1 MPLLSFDPTV
11 GMVAPDTAVLRDA
24 VAANWESA
32 FNTGDG
38 SPTLDVEASTPAGQL
53 VDAEAAYLAQVNAE
67 LLYLFAQLN
76 PRTAEGVW
84 QDALGYIYFLTR
96 KVAQPTL
103 VTVTCSGLQ
112 GTEIPAGAQMRDDDG
127 VRYELTSTV
136 TIPAGGTVDAVFQCL
151 EAGPIEC
158 PAGTLTTIV
167 TVIPGWDTGV
177 NAAAGVVGRNRESQV
192 DFENRRFASVAKN
205 SHGSVYSLQG
215 ALADLDGVVDCRVLE
230 NPTSAAVTKNGVSI
244 PSHSVA
250 VCIYGGADAD
260 IAQTIY
266 EKKDAGCGTTGNATV
281 THTATEAGNAVY
293 TYSIVRPTPTDVH
306 IEVEINKTQQ
316 TSATVEQDVI
326 DAIIGDFL
334 GNDANSGN
342 TRVGLAQTV
351 YASRFSVAVIKTA
364 GVQDLV
370 GITIGLGS
378 GSMGASIEIP
388 GDVEPT
394 ISSADITVTVN
405 EI

>member
-11 GMVAPDTAVLRDA
+11 GMTAPETAVLRDA

-38 SPTLDVEASTPAGQL
+38 SPVLDTEAATPAGQL
-53 VDAEAAYLAQVNAE
+53 VDAETAYLAQVNAE
-67 LLYLFAQLN
+67 ILYVASMLN
-76 PRTAEGVW
+76 PRTSEGVW
-84 QDALGYIYFLTR
+84 QDALGYIYFLSR
-96 KVAQPTL
+96 KIAQPTL
-103 VTVTCSGLQ
+103 VTVTCTGLG
-112 GTEIPAGAQMRDDDG
+112 GTVIPAGAQMQDDDG
-127 VRYELTSTV
+127 VRYECQSEAI
-136 TIPAGGTVDAVFQCL
+136 IPAGGSVDVVFQAL

-158 PAGTLTTIV
+158 PAGTLSQIV

-177 NAAAGVVGRNRESQV
+177 NAAAGVVGRNRESQA

-205 SHGSVYSLQG
+205 SHGSVFSLQG

-230 NPTSAAVTKNGVSI
+230 NPTDSSVTKNSVTI
-244 PSHSVA
+244 PAHSVA
-250 VCIYGGADAD
+250 ICIYGGADAD
-260 IAQTIY
+260 IAETIY
-266 EKKDAGCGTTGNATV
+266 MKKDAGCGTTGGTTVTYVATDFGNATYNY
-281 THTATEAGNAVY
+281 E
-293 TYSIVRPTPTDVH
+293 IVRPTPTDVH
-306 IEVEINKTQQ
+306 IEVEINKTDQ
-316 TSATVEQDVI
+316 TSATVEQDII
-326 DAIIGDFL
+326 DAVIGDFL
-334 GNDANSGN
+334 GNDTNSGN

-370 GITIGLGS
+370 SITIGLGT
-378 GSMGASIEIP
+378 GPMGASIDIP

>member
-11 GMVAPDTAVLRDA
+11 GMTAPETAVLRDA

-38 SPTLDVEASTPAGQL
+38 SPTLDTEAATPAGQL

-67 LLYLFAQLN
+67 LLYMFSQHN

-96 KVAQPTL
+96 KTAQPTT
-103 VTVTCSGLQ
+103 VVVTCSGLQ
-112 GTEIPAGAQMRDDDG
+112 STVIPVGAQMQDDDG
-127 VRYELTSTV
+127 VRYECQQEAI
-136 TIPAGGTVDAVFQCL
+136 IPAGGSVDVVFQAL

-158 PAGTLTTIV
+158 PAGTLSQIV

-205 SHGSVYSLQG
+205 SHGSVFSLQG

-230 NPTSAAVTKNGVSI
+230 NPTDSSATKNNVSI
-244 PSHSVA
+244 PAHSIA
-250 VCIYGGADAD
+250 ICIYGGADAD
-260 IAQTIY
+260 IAETIY
-266 EKKDAGCGTTGNATV
+266 NKKDAGCGTTGGTTVSYVATNHGNATY
-281 THTATEAGNAVY
+281 N
-293 TYSIVRPTPTDVH
+293 YSIVRPTPTDVH
-306 IEVEINKTQQ
+306 IEVEINRTDQ
-316 TSATVEQDVI
+316 TSATVEQDII

-370 GITIGLGS
+370 SITIGLGT
-378 GSMGASIEIP
+378 GPMGASIDIP
-388 GDVEPT
+388 GNVEPT
-394 ISSADITVTVN
+394 ISSADIVVAVN
-405 EI
+405 SI

>member
-1 MPLLSFDPTV
+1 MPLLSFDPAV
-11 GMVAPDTAVLRDA
+11 GMTAPETAVLRDA
-24 VAANWESA
+24 VAANWEQA

-38 SPTLDVEASTPAGQL
+38 SPVLDTEAATPAGQL

-103 VTVTCSGLQ
+103 VTVTCTGLQ
-112 GTEIPAGAQMRDDDG
+112 NTVIPAGAQMQDDDG
-127 VRYELTSTV
+127 VRYECQSETV
-136 TIPAGGTVDAVFQCL
+136 IPAGGSVDVPFQCT

-158 PAGTLTTIV
+158 PAGTLSSIV

-177 NAAAGVVGRNRESQV
+177 NQAAGVVGRNRESQA

-205 SHGSVYSLQG
+205 SHGSVLSLQG
-215 ALADLDGVVDCRVLE
+215 ALADLDGVVDCQVLE
-230 NPTSAAVTKNGVSI
+230 NPTSATVTKNGVSI

-250 VCIYGGADAD
+250 ICIYGGADSD
-260 IAQTIY
+260 IAETIY
-266 EKKDAGCGTTGNATV
+266 HKKDAGCGTTGNASV

-326 DAIIGDFL
+326 DAVIGDFL
-334 GNDANSGN
+334 GSDSNSGN
-342 TRVGLAQTV
+342 VRVGLAQTV
-351 YASRFSVAVIKTA
+351 YASRFSVCVIKTA

-378 GSMGASIEIP
+378 GPMGASIDIP

-394 ISSADITVTVN
+394 ISSADITVVVN

>member
-11 GMVAPDTAVLRDA
+11 GMTAPETAVLRDA
-24 VAANWESA
+24 VAANWEQA
-32 FNTGDG
+32 FNAGDG
-38 SPTLDVEASTPAGQL
+38 SPTLDTEAATPAGQL

-67 LLYLFAQLN
+67 LLYLFSQLN

-103 VTVTCSGLQ
+103 VTVTCTGLQ
-112 GTEIPAGAQMRDDDG
+112 NTVIPAGAQMQDDDG
-127 VRYELTSTV
+127 VRFECQQETI
-136 TIPAGGTVDAVFQCL
+136 IPAGGSVDVPFQCT

-158 PAGTLTTIV
+158 PAGTLSSIV
-167 TVIPGWDTGV
+167 TVIPGWDAGL
-177 NAAAGVVGRNRESQV
+177 NAAAGVVGRNRESQA

-205 SHGSVYSLQG
+205 SHGSVFSLQG
-215 ALADLDGVVDCRVLE
+215 ALADLDGVVDCTVLE
-230 NPTSAAVTKNGVSI
+230 NPTSATVTKHGVSI

-250 VCIYGGADAD
+250 ICIYGGQDSE

-266 EKKDAGCGTTGNATV
+266 EKKDAGCGTTGNTTV

-326 DAIIGDFL
+326 DAVIGDFL
-334 GNDANSGN
+334 GSDSNSGN

-378 GSMGASIEIP
+378 GAMGASIDTP

-394 ISSADITVTVN
+394 ISSADITVVIN

>member
-1 MPLLSFDPTV
+1 MPLLSFNPET

-38 SPTLDVEASTPAGQL
+38 SPTLDTEAATPAGQL

-67 LLYLFAQLN
+67 LLYLFSQLN

-84 QDALGYIYFLTR
+84 QDALGYIYFLSR
-96 KVAQPTL
+96 KIAQPTL

-112 GTEIPAGAQMRDDDG
+112 GTQIPAGAQMQDEDG
-127 VRYELTSTV
+127 TRYELVSTV
-136 TIPAGGTVDAVFQCL
+136 TIPAGGSVDGIFQCL

-167 TVIPGWDTGV
+167 TVIPGWDSGT
-177 NAAAGVVGRNRESQV
+177 NAAAGVIGRNRESQV

-205 SHGSVYSLQG
+205 SHGSVFSLQG
-215 ALADLDGVVDCRVLE
+215 ALADLDGVVDCQVLE
-230 NPTSAAVTKNGVSI
+230 NPTSATVAKHGVSI

-250 VCIYGGADAD
+250 ICIYGGNDDA
-260 IAQTIY
+260 IAETIY
-266 EKKDAGCGTTGNATV
+266 NKKDAGCGTTGNATV

-326 DAIIGDFL
+326 DAVIGDFL
-334 GNDANSGN
+334 GNDSSSGN

-378 GSMGASIEIP
+378 GPMGASIDVP

-394 ISSADITVTVN
+394 ISSADITVVVN

>member
-1 MPLLSFDPTV
+1 MPLLNFDPAV
-11 GMVAPDTAVLRDA
+11 GMTAPETAVLRDA
-24 VAANWESA
+24 VASNWEAA

-38 SPTLDVEASTPAGQL
+38 SPTLDTEAATPAGQL

-67 LLYLFAQLN
+67 LLYLFSQLN

-103 VTVTCSGLQ
+103 VTVTCTGLQ
-112 GTEIPAGAQMRDDDG
+112 NTVIPAGAQMQDDDG
-127 VRYELTSTV
+127 VRYECQQETI
-136 TIPAGGTVDAVFQCL
+136 IPAGGSVDVPFQCT

-158 PAGTLTTIV
+158 PAGTLSSIV
-167 TVIPGWDTGV
+167 TVIPGWDTGI
-177 NAAAGVVGRNRESQV
+177 NQAAGVVGRNRESQA

-205 SHGSVYSLQG
+205 SHGSVFSLQG
-215 ALADLDGVVDCRVLE
+215 ALADLDGVVDCQVLE
-230 NPTSAAVTKNGVSI
+230 NPTSATVTKHGVSI

-250 VCIYGGADAD
+250 ICIYGGADDA
-260 IAQTIY
+260 IAEIIY
-266 EKKDAGCGTTGNATV
+266 TKKDAGCGTTGGTTV

-326 DAIIGDFL
+326 DAVIGDFL
-334 GNDANSGN
+334 GNDSNSGN

-378 GSMGASIEIP
+378 GAMGASIDIP

-394 ISSADITVTVN
+394 ISAADITVVVN

>member
-1 MPLLSFDPTV
+1 MPLLSFSTET

-24 VAANWESA
+24 VAANWEQA

-38 SPTLDVEASTPAGQL
+38 SPTLDTEAATPAGQL

-103 VTVTCSGLQ
+103 VTVTCTGLQ
-112 GTEIPAGAQMRDDDG
+112 NTVIPAGAQMQDDDG
-127 VRYELTSTV
+127 VRYECQQETI
-136 TIPAGGTVDAVFQCL
+136 IPAGGSVDVPFQCT

-158 PAGTLTTIV
+158 PAGTLSSIV
-167 TVIPGWDTGV
+167 TVIPGWDTGI
-177 NAAAGVVGRNRESQV
+177 NQAAGVVGRNRESQA

-205 SHGSVYSLQG
+205 SHGSVFSLQG
-215 ALADLDGVVDCRVLE
+215 ALADLDGVVDCQVLE
-230 NPTSAAVTKNGVSI
+230 NPTSATVTKNGVSI

-250 VCIYGGADAD
+250 VCIYGGQDSE

-266 EKKDAGCGTTGNATV
+266 EKKDAGCGTTGGTTV

-326 DAIIGDFL
+326 DAVIGDFL
-334 GNDANSGN
+334 GNDSNSGN
-342 TRVGLAQTV
+342 PRVGLAQTV
-351 YASRFSVAVIKTA
+351 YASRFSVCVITTA

-378 GSMGASIEIP
+378 GAMGASIDIP

-394 ISSADITVTVN
+394 ISAADITVTVN

>member
-1 MPLLSFDPTV
+1 MPLLNFDPQV

-24 VAANWESA
+24 VAANWEQA

-38 SPTLDVEASTPAGQL
+38 SPTLDTEAATPAGQL

-67 LLYLFAQLN
+67 LLYLFSQLN
-76 PRTAEGVW
+76 PRTSEGVW
-84 QDALGYIYFLTR
+84 QDALGYIYFLSR

-136 TIPAGGTVDAVFQCL
+136 TIPAGGSVDGVFQAL

-158 PAGTLTTIV
+158 PAGTLSTIV

-205 SHGSVYSLQG
+205 SHGSVFSLQG
-215 ALADLDGVVDCRVLE
+215 ALADLDGVADCNVLE
-230 NPTSAAVTKNGVSI
+230 NPTDSAVVKNSVSI

-250 VCIYGGADAD
+250 ICIYGGQDSA

-266 EKKDAGCGTTGNATV
+266 EKKDAGCGTTGNDTV

-293 TYSIVRPTPTDVH
+293 SYSIVRPTPTDVH

-316 TSATVEQDVI
+316 TSTTVVQDVI
-326 DAIIGDFL
+326 DAVMGDFL
-334 GNDANSGN
+334 GSDPNSGN

-388 GDVEPT
+388 GNVEPT

>member
-1 MPLLSFDPTV
+1 MPLLNFDPQV

-24 VAANWESA
+24 VAANWEQA

-38 SPTLDVEASTPAGQL
+38 SPVLDTEAATPAGQL

-67 LLYLFAQLN
+67 FLYIASMFN
-76 PRTAEGVW
+76 PRTSEGVW

-136 TIPAGGTVDAVFQCL
+136 TIPAGGSVDGVFRAL

-167 TVIPGWDTGV
+167 TVIPGWDSGT
-177 NAAAGVVGRNRESQV
+177 NAAAGVIGRNRESQA

-205 SHGSVYSLQG
+205 SHGSVFSLQG
-215 ALADLDGVVDCRVLE
+215 ALADLDGVVDCTVLE
-230 NPTSAAVTKNGVSI
+230 NPTSSIVTKHGVSI

-250 VCIYGGADAD
+250 ICIYGGDDDA
-260 IAQTIY
+260 IAETIY
-266 EKKDAGCGTTGNATV
+266 MKKDAGCGTTGGTTV
-281 THTATEAGNAVY
+281 SYTAADYGNAVY
-293 TYSIVRPTPTDVH
+293 SYSIVRPTPTDVKVA
-306 IEVEINKTQQ
+306 VEINRTDS
-316 TSATVEQDVI
+316 TSATVEQDI
-326 DAIIGDFL
+326 KDAIIADFN
-334 GNDANSGN
+334 GQDTNSGN
-342 TRVGLAQTV
+342 TRVGLAQTL
-351 YASRFSVAVIKTA
+351 YASRFAVAVIKTA
-364 GVQDLV
+364 GVSDLV
-370 GITIGLGS
+370 GITVALGT
-378 GSMGASIEIP
+378 GTAGASITIP
-388 GDVEPT
+388 GNVEPT
-394 ISSADITVTVN
+394 ISTADITVTIN

>member
-1 MPLLSFDPTV
+1 MPLLRFNPTV

-24 VAANWESA
+24 VAANWEQA

-38 SPTLDVEASTPAGQL
+38 SPVLDTEAATPAGQL

-67 LLYLFAQLN
+67 FLYVASMFN
-76 PRTAEGVW
+76 PRTSEGVW

-112 GTEIPAGAQMRDDDG
+112 GTEIPAGAQMRDDEG
-127 VRYELTSTV
+127 VRYELTSSV
-136 TIPAGGTVDAVFQCL
+136 TIPAGGSVDGVFQAL

-158 PAGTLTTIV
+158 PAGALTTIV
-167 TVIPGWDTGV
+167 TVIPGWDSGT
-177 NAAAGVVGRNRESQV
+177 NAAAGVIGRNRESQA

-205 SHGSVYSLQG
+205 SHGSVFSLQG
-215 ALADLDGVVDCRVLE
+215 ALADLDGVVDCQILE
-230 NPTSAAVTKNGVSI
+230 NPTSSTVTKHGVSI

-250 VCIYGGADAD
+250 ICIYGGDNDA
-260 IAQTIY
+260 IAEVIY
-266 EKKDAGCGTTGNATV
+266 NKKDAGCGTTGGTTVTYVATDYGNATY
-281 THTATEAGNAVY
+281 N
-293 TYSIVRPTPTDVH
+293 YSIVRPTPTDVH
-306 IEVEINKTQQ
+306 IEVEINKTEQ
-316 TSATVEQDVI
+316 TSVTVEQDII
-326 DAIIGDFL
+326 DAILADFN
-334 GNDANSGN
+334 GQDANSGN
-342 TRVGLAQTV
+342 VRVGLAQTV
-351 YASRFSVAVIKTA
+351 YASRFSVSVIKTA

-378 GSMGASIEIP
+378 GAMGASIEIP

-394 ISSADITVTVN
+394 ISSADITVVVN

>member
-1 MPLLSFDPTV
+1 MPLLNFDPAV

-24 VAANWESA
+24 VAANWEQA

-38 SPTLDVEASTPAGQL
+38 SPVLDTEAATPAGQL

-67 LLYLFAQLN
+67 ILYIASMFN
-76 PRTAEGVW
+76 PRTSEGVW
-84 QDALGYIYFLTR
+84 QDALGYIYFLSR

-136 TIPAGGTVDAVFQCL
+136 TIPAGGSVDAVFQCL

-167 TVIPGWDTGV
+167 TVIPGWDSGT
-177 NAAAGVVGRNRESQV
+177 NAAAGVIGRNRESQA

-205 SHGSVYSLQG
+205 SHGSVFSLQG
-215 ALADLDGVVDCRVLE
+215 ALADLDGVVDCQVLE
-230 NPTSAAVTKNGVSI
+230 NPTSATVTKHGVSI

-250 VCIYGGADAD
+250 ICIYGGDDDA
-260 IAQTIY
+260 IAETIY
-266 EKKDAGCGTTGNATV
+266 NKKDAGCGTTGFTTVTYVATDFGNATY
-281 THTATEAGNAVY
+281 N
-293 TYSIVRPTPTDVH
+293 YSIVRPTPTDVH
-306 IEVEINKTQQ
+306 VAVEINRTDS
-316 TSATVEQDVI
+316 TSATVEQDI
-326 DAIIGDFL
+326 KDAIIADFN
-334 GNDANSGN
+334 GQDTNSGN
-342 TRVGLAQTV
+342 IRVGLAQTL
-351 YASRFSVAVIKTA
+351 YASRFAVSVIKTA
-364 GVQDLV
+364 GVSDLV
-370 GITIGLGS
+370 GITVALGS
-378 GSMGASIEIP
+378 GTAGASITIP

-394 ISSADITVTVN
+394 ISASDITVTIN
-405 EI
+405 EP

>member
-38 SPTLDVEASTPAGQL
+38 SPVLDTEAATPAGQL

-67 LLYLFAQLN
+67 LLYMFAQHN

-127 VRYELTSTV
+127 VRYELTSNV

-167 TVIPGWDTGV
+167 TVIPGWDSGT
-177 NAAAGVVGRNRESQV
+177 NAAAGVVGRNRESQA

-205 SHGSVYSLQG
+205 SHGSVFSLQG
-215 ALADLDGVVDCRVLE
+215 ALADLDGVVDCQVLE
-230 NPTSAAVTKNGVSI
+230 NPTSATVTKHGVSI

-250 VCIYGGADAD
+250 ICIYGGADAD

-293 TYSIVRPTPTDVH
+293 AYSIVRPTPTDVH
-306 IEVEINKTQQ
+306 IEVEINKTDQ
-316 TSATVEQDVI
+316 TSVTVEQDII

-334 GNDANSGN
+334 GSDANSGN

-370 GITIGLGS
+370 GITIGIGS
-378 GSMGASIEIP
+378 GAMGASIEIP

>member
-1 MPLLSFDPTV
+1 
-11 GMVAPDTAVLRDA
+11 
-24 VAANWESA
+24 
-32 FNTGDG
+32 
-38 SPTLDVEASTPAGQL
+38 
-53 VDAEAAYLAQVNAE
+53 
-67 LLYLFAQLN
+67 
-76 PRTAEGVW
+76 
-84 QDALGYIYFLTR
+84 
-96 KVAQPTL
+96 
-103 VTVTCSGLQ
+103 
-112 GTEIPAGAQMRDDDG
+112 
-127 VRYELTSTV
+127 
-136 TIPAGGTVDAVFQCL
+136 
-151 EAGPIEC
+151 
-158 PAGTLTTIV
+158 
-167 TVIPGWDTGV
+167 
-177 NAAAGVVGRNRESQV
+177 
-192 DFENRRFASVAKN
+192 
-205 SHGSVYSLQG
+205 
-215 ALADLDGVVDCRVLE
+215 LDGVVDCQVLE
-230 NPTSAAVTKNGVSI
+230 NPTSATVTKNNVSI

-250 VCIYGGADAD
+250 ICIYGGDDDA

-281 THTATEAGNAVY
+281 AHTATEAGNAVY

-326 DAIIGDFL
+326 DAVIGDFL
-334 GNDANSGN
+334 GNDSNSGN
-342 TRVGLAQTV
+342 VRVGLAQTV

-378 GSMGASIEIP
+378 GPMGASIDIP

>member
-1 MPLLSFDPTV
+1 MPLLNFDPQV

-24 VAANWESA
+24 VAANWEQA

-38 SPTLDVEASTPAGQL
+38 SPVLDTEAATPAGQL

-67 LLYLFAQLN
+67 FLYIASMFN
-76 PRTAEGVW
+76 PRTSEGVW

-136 TIPAGGTVDAVFQCL
+136 TIPAGGSVDGVFRAL

-167 TVIPGWDTGV
+167 TVIPGWDSGT
-177 NAAAGVVGRNRESQV
+177 NAAAGVIGRNRESQA

-205 SHGSVYSLQG
+205 SHGSVFSLQG
-215 ALADLDGVVDCRVLE
+215 ALADLDGVVDCTVLE
-230 NPTSAAVTKNGVSI
+230 NPTSSIVTKHGVSI

-250 VCIYGGADAD
+250 ICIYGGDDDA
-260 IAQTIY
+260 IAETIY
-266 EKKDAGCGTTGNATV
+266 MKKDAGCGTTGGTTV
-281 THTATEAGNAVY
+281 SYTAADYGNAVY
-293 TYSIVRPTPTDVH
+293 SYRIVRPTPTDVKVA
-306 IEVEINKTQQ
+306 VEINRTDS
-316 TSATVEQDVI
+316 TSATVEQDI
-326 DAIIGDFL
+326 KDAIIADFN
-334 GNDANSGN
+334 GQDTNSGN
-342 TRVGLAQTV
+342 TRVGLAQTL
-351 YASRFSVAVIKTA
+351 YASRFAVAVIKTA
-364 GVQDLV
+364 GVSDLV
-370 GITIGLGS
+370 GITVALGT
-378 GSMGASIEIP
+378 GTAGASITIP
-388 GDVEPT
+388 GNVEPT
-394 ISSADITVTVN
+394 ISTADITVTIN

>member
-1 MPLLSFDPTV
+1 MPLLSFDPAV

-24 VAANWESA
+24 VAANWEQA

-38 SPTLDVEASTPAGQL
+38 SPVLDTEAATPAGQL

-67 LLYLFAQLN
+67 ILYMFSQHN

-103 VTVTCSGLQ
+103 VTVTCAGLQ

-136 TIPAGGTVDAVFQCL
+136 TIPAGGSVDGVFQAL

-158 PAGTLTTIV
+158 PAGTLSTIV
-167 TVIPGWDTGV
+167 TVIPGWDSGT

-205 SHGSVYSLQG
+205 SHGSVFSLQG
-215 ALADLDGVVDCRVLE
+215 ALADLDGVVDCKVLE
-230 NPTSAAVTKNGVSI
+230 NPTDSSVTKNSVTI
-244 PSHSVA
+244 PAHSVA
-250 VCIYGGADAD
+250 ICIYGGSDSD
-260 IAQTIY
+260 IAETIY
-266 EKKDAGCGTTGNATV
+266 MKKDAGCGTTGGTTV
-281 THTATEAGNAVY
+281 SYTATDFGNAVY
-293 TYSIVRPTPTDVH
+293 NYQIVRPAPTDVH
-306 IEVEINKTQQ
+306 IEVEINKTDQ
-316 TSATVEQDVI
+316 TSATVEQDII

-342 TRVGLAQTV
+342 IRVGLAQTV
-351 YASRFSVAVIKTA
+351 YASRFSVSVIKTA

-378 GSMGASIEIP
+378 GAMGASIEIP

>member
-1 MPLLSFDPTV
+1 MPLLNFDPQV

-38 SPTLDVEASTPAGQL
+38 SPVLDTEAATPAGQL
-53 VDAEAAYLAQVNAE
+53 VDAEAAYLAQANAE
-67 LLYLFAQLN
+67 LLYLFSQIN

-112 GTEIPAGAQMRDDDG
+112 GTEIPAGAQMRDDEG

-136 TIPAGGTVDAVFQCL
+136 TIPAGGSVDGIFQAL

-158 PAGTLTTIV
+158 PAGTLSTIV

-205 SHGSVYSLQG
+205 SHGSVFSLQG
-215 ALADLDGVVDCRVLE
+215 ALADLDGVVDCQVIE
-230 NPTSAAVTKNGVSI
+230 NPTSATVTKHGVSI

-250 VCIYGGADAD
+250 ISIYGGQDSA

-326 DAIIGDFL
+326 DAIIGDFT
-334 GNDANSGN
+334 GNDSNSGN

-378 GSMGASIEIP
+378 GAMGASIEVP

>member
-1 MPLLSFDPTV
+1 MPLLNFDPTV
-11 GMVAPDTAVLRDA
+11 GMTAPETAVLRDA

-38 SPTLDVEASTPAGQL
+38 SPTLDTEAATPAGQL

-67 LLYLFAQLN
+67 LLYMFSQHN

-84 QDALGYIYFLTR
+84 QDALGYIYFLSR

-136 TIPAGGTVDAVFQCL
+136 TILAGGSVDAVFQCL

-158 PAGTLTTIV
+158 PAGTLSTIV

-177 NAAAGVVGRNRESQV
+177 NAGAGVIGRNRESQA

-205 SHGSVYSLQG
+205 SHGSVFSLQG
-215 ALADLDGVVDCRVLE
+215 ALADLDGVVDCTVLE
-230 NPTSAAVTKNGVSI
+230 NPTSSTVTKNGVSI

-260 IAQTIY
+260 IAKTIY
-266 EKKDAGCGTTGNATV
+266 EKKDAGCGTTGGTTV

-326 DAIIGDFL
+326 DALIGDFL
-334 GNDANSGN
+334 GSDQNSGN
-342 TRVGLAQTV
+342 TRVGLAQTI
-351 YASRFSVAVIKTA
+351 YASRFSVPVIKTA

-378 GSMGASIEIP
+378 GAMGASIEIP

-394 ISSADITVTVN
+394 ISSADITVIVN